1 MSSTEEDN
9 KPDTTADTNGAAETP
24 AKAAVDS
31 SNGDTKKAMNSPEDA
46 AAAKVRMKAH
56 VLLEKVKISD
66 WKRTTP
72 LGTPRESTAD
82 LPKTEEV
89 AKKEEQDKKEEE
101 AADAVIKAA
110 AEKAEEAKET
120 AAAVDKGV
128 ADSQDEEDEAAD
140 TAAAVAEA
148 KLKKE
153 KEIEEKKKESSEEL
167 TKRLQRL
174 ALDRQKENRHDR
186 LKVIQSDQTSH
197 LSSAKTF
204 QELKLP
210 DHLLKAIFEMGFERP
225 SAIQEE
231 ALPRILA
238 NPPRNVIGQAQSGS
252 GKTAAF
258 VVGALYRINIDA
270 PATCQALIV
279 TPTRELAVQIFQNAV
294 TPMAAHMKGLKV
306 RLALAGET
314 IERGAKLDS
323 HIVIGTPG
331 KVVDWLKRR
340 IIDTKKIKVFVLD
353 EADNMVAESGH
364 RANSLLI
371 KKQMPKGCQSLLF
384 SATFPAEVI
393 TFAEKMVYNPD
404 KILIESGPEFLV
416 LDVIKQI
423 WIDCQQYDGG
433 KLQFLEDIYSLLT
446 IGQSIIFVGTKRD
459 ADTVHRTLTDSGYTC
474 SLLHGGV
481 DNDERDR
488 TMEAFRKMESNV
500 LITTNVLARGVDVDN
515 VCLVVN
521 YDVPVDKDGHPDFET
536 YLHRIGRTGRFGRKG
551 TAINLISDQR
561 SIEVLAAIEAH
572 FSSGGKEMIE
582 MGQPDPEALAD
593 VIQI

>member
-1 MSSTEEDN
+1 MSSTEEETNNKTATSGDN
-9 KPDTTADTNGAAETP
+9 DAESAKEASESNDNDDSKNMSAA
-24 AKAAVDS
+24 
-31 SNGDTKKAMNSPEDA
+31 EDA
-46 AAAKVRMKAH
+46 AASQVRMRAQV
-56 VLLEKVKISD
+56 VLQKVKKSEE
-66 WKRTTP
+66 KRTP
-72 LGTPRESTAD
+72 SSVD
-82 LPKTEEV
+82 LPKDEAE
-89 AKKEEQDKKEEE
+89 AKEKEAEEE
-101 AADAVIKAA
+101 AAATAAVEAA
-110 AEKAEEAKET
+110 AIRASEAAEQ
-120 AAAVDKGV
+120 AAAVVEAAK
-128 ADSQDEEDEAAD
+128 SKDEEDEA
-140 TAAAVAEA
+140 TERAAAVAEA
-148 KLKKE
+148 KAKKE
-153 KEIEEKKKESSEEL
+153 KEIEDKKKESSEEL
-167 TKRLQRL
+167 TKRLQKL

-197 LSSAKTF
+197 LSSARTF

-210 DHLLKAIFEMGFERP
+210 EHLLTAIFEMGFERP

-258 VVGALYRINIDA
+258 VLGMLYRTTVDA
-270 PATCQALIV
+270 PATCQALCV

-294 TPMAAHMKGLKV
+294 TPMAAHMKGLRV

-314 IERGAKLDS
+314 IERGSKLDS
-323 HIVIGTPG
+323 HVVIGTPG

-384 SATFPAEVI
+384 SATFPDEVI

-416 LDVIKQI
+416 LDVIKQL
-423 WIDCQQYDGG
+423 WVDCQQYEGG

-459 ADTVHRTLTDSGYTC
+459 ADSVHRTLTDSGYTC
-474 SLLHGGV
+474 SLLHSGV
-481 DNDERDR
+481 DNEERDR

-521 YDVPVDKDGHPDFET
+521 YDVPVDKDSNPDFET

-551 TAINLISDQR
+551 TAINLINDQR

-572 FSSGGKEMIE
+572 FSSGGKEMIA
-582 MGQPDPEALAD
+582 MAPPDPEALAD
-593 VIQI
+593 VIEI